1 MKKVILAVLVATT
14 LAVIIGVTAHY
25 SGSGYVV
32 FSFAEY
38 TLETSFIFAAGT
50 AALSFFVF
58 YYIVRVLSHLFSL
71 PSYMSDRHL
80 FRKGERS
87 KNALIKGLIEM
98 SEGRFEQAEKILIKH
113 ANQSDTSLLN
123 YLMAA
128 RAAQQLAAYDRRDEY
143 LRLAHESTP
152 SADMAIGLTQAEL
165 QLSHKQFEQAL
176 ATLNHLS
183 SVSPK
188 HGYVKKLQAR
198 TYQQLEDWEH
208 LNLALDGVKKYKAM
222 SAREFEKIES
232 ESFIG
237 MLKATIKQVDGD
249 KSERI
254 WQQLPKN
261 LKRNTKLTCL
271 YTSYLHSCRKDE
283 EAEVLLRNFLS
294 DNWDDELALLYS
306 ELEVSNNKRQLET
319 AETWL
324 HHNARNETLLLV
336 LGKLSIKCEFWGKA
350 KNYLETSIGLQP
362 LAEAYLV
369 LAQLLEEKMDSP
381 EEAQKLYRLGLMS
394 SVGKDSASHQYSNQ
408 LIAEKSQKPVL
419 KMIQ

>member
-1 MKKVILAVLVATT
+1 MKKLVLAIIIAIT
-14 LAVIIGVTAHY
+14 LAVIIGITAYY

-32 FSFAEY
+32 LSFAEY
-38 TLETSFIFAAGT
+38 TLETSFIFAAGI
-50 AALSFFVF
+50 AAFSFFIF
-58 YYIVRVLSHLFSL
+58 YYVVRVLSHLFSL
-71 PSYMSDRHL
+71 PGYMSDRHF
-80 FRKGERS
+80 FRKSERS

-98 SEGRFEQAEKILIKH
+98 SEGRFEKAEKILIKH
-113 ANQSDTSLLN
+113 ADQSDTSLLN

-128 RAAQQLAAYDRRDEY
+128 RSAQQLAAYDRRDEY

-152 SADMAIGLTQAEL
+152 SADIAIGLTQAEL
-165 QLSHKQFEQAL
+165 QLSHRQFEQAL
-176 ATLNHLS
+176 ATLNHLA

-208 LNLALDGVKKYKAM
+208 LRLVLDGVKKLKVMNAN
-222 SAREFEKIES
+222 EIEKIEI

-237 MLKATIKQVDGD
+237 MLKASIKQVDGD
-249 KSERI
+249 KTEKI
-254 WQQLPKN
+254 WQSLPKN
-261 LKRNTKLTCL
+261 LKCNAELAYL
-271 YTSYLHSCRKDE
+271 YADYLHSHHKDD
-283 EAEVLLRNFLS
+283 EAEVLIRNCMS
-294 DNWDDELALLYS
+294 NGWDDELALLYS
-306 ELEVSNNKRQLET
+306 DLEITNSKRQLET

-324 HHNARNETLLLV
+324 HSHARNENLLLV

-369 LAQLLEEKMDSP
+369 LAQLLEEKMELP
-381 EEAQKLYRLGLMS
+381 EEAQKLYRRGLIN
-394 SVGKDSASHQYSNQ
+394 SVGKDSDNRRQTSQ
-408 LIAEKSQKPVL
+408 LKSEKIQKPLL

>member
-1 MKKVILAVLVATT
+1 M
-14 LAVIIGVTAHY
+14 
-25 SGSGYVV
+25 
-32 FSFAEY
+32 
-38 TLETSFIFAAGT
+38 
-50 AALSFFVF
+50 
-58 YYIVRVLSHLFSL
+58 SHLFSL
-71 PSYMSDRHL
+71 PGYMSERHL

-98 SEGRFEQAEKILIKH
+98 SEGRFEQAEKVLIKY
-113 ANQSDTSLLN
+113 ANQSDTALLN

-128 RAAQQLAAYDRRDEY
+128 RAAQQLGEYDRRDEY

-183 SVSPK
+183 GVSPK

-198 TYQQLEDWEH
+198 AYQQLEDWEH
-208 LNLALDGVKKYKAM
+208 LNLALDGVKKFKAM
-222 SAREFEKIES
+222 NADEIAKIET

-237 MLKATIKQVDGD
+237 MLKTSIKQVDGD
-249 KSERI
+249 KSEKI
-254 WQQLPKN
+254 WQNLPKN
-261 LKRNTKLTCL
+261 LKRNAELTYL
-271 YTSYLHSCRKDE
+271 YTDYLHAYHKDD
-283 EAEVLLRNFLS
+283 EAEVLLKNFLS
-294 DNWDDELALLYS
+294 DSWDNGLALLYS
-306 ELEVSNNKRQLET
+306 DLKVSNSKRQLET

-324 HHNARNETLLLV
+324 HSHARNETLLLV

-369 LAQLLEEKMDSP
+369 LAKLLEEKMDSA
-381 EEAQKLYRLGLMS
+381 EDAQELYRIGLIN
-394 SVGKDSASHQYSNQ
+394 SVGKGSEKHQYSAQ
-408 LIAEKSQKPVL
+408 LRSEKNQKPVL